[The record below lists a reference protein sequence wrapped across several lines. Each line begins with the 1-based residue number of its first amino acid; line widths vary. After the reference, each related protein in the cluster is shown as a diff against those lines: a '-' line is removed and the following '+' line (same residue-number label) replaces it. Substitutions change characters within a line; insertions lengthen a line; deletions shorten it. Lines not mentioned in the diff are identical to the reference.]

1 MHASR
6 GIKLFK
12 ERAVAAL
19 LKEYKQLHD
28 MSVFGRVAYESLTV
42 EEKKKALRA
51 INLIKEKRC
60 GKLKGRACADG
71 SVQRVYVPRDEA
83 SSPTLSLES
92 LLALLITFGYEKR
105 KVAVFD
111 VPGAYLHADIPK
123 SKFVLLKIEEY

>member
-1 MHASR
+1 M
-6 GIKLFK
+6 
-12 ERAVAAL
+12 AAL
-19 LKEYKQLHD
+19 LKEYKQLQD

-92 LLALLITFGYEKR
+92 LLASLITFGHEKR

-111 VPGAYLHADIPK
+111 VPGAYITRRHPK
-123 SKFVLLKIEEY
+123 IKVCLIKN